1 MEHFSRLTTRDVD
14 LLFILSDS
22 SRRGILTASRIRD
35 LIHELDLHIK
45 REVVVINRLQG
56 DLDPGISED
65 LKRQN
70 LTLAGVIP
78 MDEEIYRYDLAG
90 KPTFQLPV
98 ESKAVQAAQRIFEEY
113 IQ

>member
-1 MEHFSRLTTRDVD
+1 
-14 LLFILSDS
+14 
-22 SRRGILTASRIRD
+22 LTASRIRD

>member
-1 MEHFSRLTTRDVD
+1 M
-14 LLFILSDS
+14 
-22 SRRGILTASRIRD
+22 TASRIRD

-45 REVVVINRLQG
+45 REAVVINRLQG

-78 MDEEIYRYDLAG
+78 MDEEIYQYDVEG
-90 KPTFQLPV
+90 RPTFQLPV
-98 ESKAVQAAQRIFEEY
+98 ESKAVQAALKIFREY